1 MKFKFNLEN
10 ILIILLLGILAV
22 VVGLNIYNILNSENN
37 QSQASSISFS
47 GGEDM
52 VRIKDCFYLQEGKQ
66 KCMDDFIAA
75 YFGEKTTKEVLAD
88 LEQARLRDTEIE
100 NQCHPVAH
108 AVGRITYLN
117 IGNVGDAFESCD
129 QSCHSGC
136 YHGVMER
143 LFYGDDE
150 IIDENKHLTYGDMV
164 LKIPGICNSD
174 KFKNPSNAVIFQ
186 CLHGVGHAILYSLNY
201 NLEDALKSCDLL
213 STQYEKSSCYGG
225 VIMENITAFDKK
237 KRDINPADALYPCN
251 KLDEKYKAECF
262 VMQTSLMFEYGLTVD
277 LIEKECEKSGIY
289 KSQCFTSLGRDL
301 SNYVRTGNIEYV
313 VKSCEEF
320 SSNFE
325 ASCINGV
332 SFALIDNTWDAR
344 FAFKFCNALTKDAN
358 KQTCFINSNSY
369 LQWSYSKTKT
379 EVEEQ
384 CKLYARDDLSLCLS
398 NVT

>member
-1 MKFKFNLEN
+1 MAFFMKFKFNLEN

-108 AVGRITYLN
+108 AVGRIAYLN

-201 NLEDALKSCDLL
+201 NLEDAL
-213 STQYEKSSCYGG
+213 
-225 VIMENITAFDKK
+225 
-237 KRDINPADALYPCN
+237 
-251 KLDEKYKAECF
+251 
-262 VMQTSLMFEYGLTVD
+262 
-277 LIEKECEKSGIY
+277 
-289 KSQCFTSLGRDL
+289 
-301 SNYVRTGNIEYV
+301 
-313 VKSCEEF
+313 
-320 SSNFE
+320 
-325 ASCINGV
+325 
-332 SFALIDNTWDAR
+332 
-344 FAFKFCNALTKDAN
+344 
-358 KQTCFINSNSY
+358 
-369 LQWSYSKTKT
+369 
-379 EVEEQ
+379 
-384 CKLYARDDLSLCLS
+384 
-398 NVT
+398 